1 MGELRKRIGA
11 SMDMQKPQE
20 GRETL
25 KYLGG
30 GRITTGGDHYIK
42 YEYVA
47 PDSDVVAV
55 SEDELI
61 KFLKGSA
68 TLYSSGGSL
77 GMNVD
82 FSHNTITYE
91 IDHEKGTIPYSQLA
105 DGRVGVDL
113 HSVYAL
119 MSNMSSTASYGG
131 IQIPVEHWTDEEER
145 AKRLLDSRNQ
155 RNGVPVRRSKSIG
168 QINQE

>member
-68 TLYSSGGSL
+68 T
-77 GMNVD
+77 
-82 FSHNTITYE
+82 
-91 IDHEKGTIPYSQLA
+91 
-105 DGRVGVDL
+105 R
-113 HSVYAL
+113 
-119 MSNMSSTASYGG
+119 
-131 IQIPVEHWTDEEER
+131 
-145 AKRLLDSRNQ
+145 
-155 RNGVPVRRSKSIG
+155 
-168 QINQE
+168 